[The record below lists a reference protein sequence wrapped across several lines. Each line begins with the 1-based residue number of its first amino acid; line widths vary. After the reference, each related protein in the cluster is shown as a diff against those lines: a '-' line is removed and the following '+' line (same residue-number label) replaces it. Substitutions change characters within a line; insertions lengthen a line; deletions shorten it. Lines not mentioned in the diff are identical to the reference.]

1 MLQIF
6 WTCHNYAVLLRY
18 FGHAYTYLY
27 YHFLSVFSRGLREV
41 CQRFVRGLQELVRI
55 ALRINFTF
63 IHRRLLYSIATAM
76 TLHYQKSLATPRTT
90 SRSCWHTTSS
100 TPVYKDLFMDGDYE
114 WPNANDAAESGEAVS
129 SLV

>member
-1 MLQIF
+1 MLFYYVTLDMPILIF
-6 WTCHNYAVLLRY
+6 IIIFFQFFH
-18 FGHAYTYLY
+18 
-27 YHFLSVFSRGLREV
+27 EV
-41 CQRFVRGLQELVRI
+41 YERFVRGLQELVRI

-100 TPVYKDLFMDGDYE
+100 TPVYEDLFMDEDCE
-114 WPNANDAAESGEAVS
+114 WPNANDAAEIEVEKQ
-129 SLV
+129 